1 MYLASLTWKKAEKNF
16 TPNTVAIVPLGS
28 VEEHGPLGPLGT
40 DYLIPEEFARRIE
53 ADYPQD
59 VVVFPAMPYGACDTL
74 LSFPGTVDI
83 GIETLTAVMRGIAR
97 SLLHWGLKKVIF
109 INGHGGNNP
118 ALNAAALDIYKAG
131 GLAAIVDWWIL
142 AGQMN
147 PRWVGGHG
155 AGQET
160 AMMMALRPGWVNKEE
175 NFEEPVNHLSDNL
188 INVHLHQIQFKNGF
202 VRIVRDVR
210 DSVPTGGF
218 GGPDDPS
225 MATEEWGHEMFD
237 AVTEYM
243 KDFVAEFLKL
253 NLK

>member
-1 MYLASLTWKKAEKNF
+1 M
-16 TPNTVAIVPLGS
+16 
-28 VEEHGPLGPLGT
+28 
-40 DYLIPEEFARRIE
+40 
-53 ADYPQD
+53 
-59 VVVFPAMPYGACDTL
+59 
-74 LSFPGTVDI
+74 
-83 GIETLTAVMRGIAR
+83 
-97 SLLHWGLKKVIF
+97 
-109 INGHGGNNP
+109 
-118 ALNAAALDIYKAG
+118 
-131 GLAAIVDWWIL
+131 
-142 AGQMN
+142 
-147 PRWVGGHG
+147 
-155 AGQET
+155 
-160 AMMMALRPGWVNKEE
+160 
-175 NFEEPVNHLSDNL
+175 NHLSDNL